1 VVAVQW
7 TAGGG
12 SGSSSG
18 CCGGSSSSCG
28 CGCSCRQ
35 RLCRRAHEVEIL
47 AEFSSVIA
55 CAVTLDFYGIIDVD
69 NLAEAVVAAG
79 IRLAHLHFDVVEVDW
94 VFVDSLRT
102 REVVVVVVVFLS
114 WFLFESGV
122 RLGE

>member
-1 VVAVQW
+1 M
-7 TAGGG
+7 
-12 SGSSSG
+12 
-18 CCGGSSSSCG
+18 
-28 CGCSCRQ
+28 
-35 RLCRRAHEVEIL
+35 
-47 AEFSSVIA
+47 
-55 CAVTLDFYGIIDVD
+55 TLDFYGIIDVD

-102 REVVVVVVVFLS
+102 REVVVVVFLS